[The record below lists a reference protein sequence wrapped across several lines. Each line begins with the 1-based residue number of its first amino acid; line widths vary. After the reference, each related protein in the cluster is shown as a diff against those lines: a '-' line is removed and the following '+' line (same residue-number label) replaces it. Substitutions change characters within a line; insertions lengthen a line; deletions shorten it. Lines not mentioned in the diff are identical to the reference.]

1 MINLNLDVR
10 ETELVLIHLGKGEY
24 SMVAQLV
31 EKIKN
36 QATAQINAIQAEA
49 AKRAEQP
56 KEEAPAEWQQV
67 DHPCISQNTQKT

>member
-10 ETELVLIHLGKGEY
+10 ETELILIHLGKGEY

-56 KEEAPAEWQQV
+56 KEEAPAE
-67 DHPCISQNTQKT
+67 

>member
-24 SMVAQLV
+24 SLVAQLV

-56 KEEAPAEWQQV
+56 KEEAPAE
-67 DHPCISQNTQKT
+67 

>member
-31 EKIKN
+31 EKIKH
-36 QATAQINAIQAEA
+36 QATTQINAIQAEA

-56 KEEAPAEWQQV
+56 KEEAPAE
-67 DHPCISQNTQKT
+67 

>member
-56 KEEAPAEWQQV
+56 KEEAPAE
-67 DHPCISQNTQKT
+67 